1 MDIDTLEEG
10 RVALHLLE
18 RQLKEQKAL
27 SPIVTSTLT
36 TSTNHAIIIGG
47 GMGSGLTEAG
57 GDNNSVSS
65 ERRSVNSE
73 RRLLDQVPRDARLHY
88 RKGSPLGLT
97 VEELDDRGLL
107 DGGGSVPSYYVSM
120 RQRGRRP
127 LEMKKRSSRLQDR
140 GKEVRRD
147 IFTSTHLLTKLY

>member
-1 MDIDTLEEG
+1 MDMDTLEEG

-18 RQLKEQKAL
+18 RQLKEQKVG
-27 SPIVTSTLT
+27 SPVGTHTGTSTM
-36 TSTNHAIIIGG
+36 SHGVGAGVG
-47 GMGSGLTEAG
+47 AGLTETG

-120 RQRGRRP
+120 KQRGRRP

-140 GKEVRRD
+140 GKEVSRGD
-147 IFTSTHLLTKLY
+147 IFYYYHK